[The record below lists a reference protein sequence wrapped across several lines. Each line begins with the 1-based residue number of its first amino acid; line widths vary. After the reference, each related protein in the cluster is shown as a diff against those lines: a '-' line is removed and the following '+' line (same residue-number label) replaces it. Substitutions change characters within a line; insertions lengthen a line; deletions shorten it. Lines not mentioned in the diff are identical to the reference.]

1 MEANKPRLVEWR
13 RQNTVTK
20 IERPTNIARARSLGY
35 KAKEGFSL
43 ARVKVKKGKRKR
55 PKPAMGRKPGHSGR
69 FFTPGKSKQM
79 IAEEKAARKFSNL
92 EVLNSYY
99 AGEDG
104 VSKWYEVI
112 MIDPDHPAIKSDKN
126 KKWVCDKKGR
136 AFRSLTSIGKKNKG
150 LR

>member
-69 FFTPGKSKQM
+69 K
-79 IAEEKAARKFSNL
+79 I
-92 EVLNSYY
+92 
-99 AGEDG
+99 
-104 VSKWYEVI
+104 
-112 MIDPDHPAIKSDKN
+112 
-126 KKWVCDKKGR
+126 GR
-136 AFRSLTSIGKKNKG
+136 AHV
-150 LR
+150 